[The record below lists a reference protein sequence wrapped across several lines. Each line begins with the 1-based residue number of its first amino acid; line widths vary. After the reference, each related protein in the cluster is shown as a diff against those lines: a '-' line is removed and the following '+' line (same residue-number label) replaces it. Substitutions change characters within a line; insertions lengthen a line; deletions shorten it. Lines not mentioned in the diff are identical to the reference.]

1 MNKCLNESCKKE
13 YESKTL
19 TSKFC
24 STSCRVI
31 HHRKVGKQKNSGLSE
46 KYMIKAIYN
55 KMMEIGSDVK
65 INEVSKPIVYESKKE
80 NEIEEYQSPFSTNK
94 TKGKKTMSYF
104 MDLLVDLDKNCTD
117 DVLRVTRD
125 VEESTDINSTDRQK
139 LLFALKEGTY

>member
-1 MNKCLNESCKKE
+1 MASFVVNLSFGFARNFILAESSQLRSSPLLEAATRYASAWQTRILNEKIKYNQKK
-13 YESKTL
+13 YYG
-19 TSKFC
+19 
-24 STSCRVI
+24 I
-31 HHRKVGKQKNSGLSE
+31 IQ
-46 KYMIKAIYN
+46 
-55 KMMEIGSDVK
+55 
-65 INEVSKPIVYESKKE
+65 
-80 NEIEEYQSPFSTNK
+80 

>member
-13 YESKTL
+13 YESKRL

-80 NEIEEYQSPFSTNK
+80 NEKILSKTFFIEK
-94 TKGKKTMSYF
+94 YF
-104 MDLLVDLDKNCTD
+104 KVIKHNNI
-117 DVLRVTRD
+117 
-125 VEESTDINSTDRQK
+125 SIWN
-139 LLFALKEGTY
+139 

>member
-13 YESKTL
+13 YESKRL

-24 STSCRVI
+24 SISCRVI

-80 NEIEEYQSPFSTNK
+80 TSQTIILSLMVPPTAWQLHPYSLER
-94 TKGKKTMSYF
+94 
-104 MDLLVDLDKNCTD
+104 LD
-117 DVLRVTRD
+117 DVR
-125 VEESTDINSTDRQK
+125 
-139 LLFALKEGTY
+139 ALYCLSLV